1 MKKTSMVKKLDG
13 RRMINQRAASKRSKA
28 GTQPKGVGLV
38 IHGSS
43 TSKRDPDLQKRI
55 DMVVAMAQAKEC
67 DHSTDVINSFPSRGP
82 QQFKVPS
89 GRLSWW

>member
-1 MKKTSMVKKLDG
+1 MKKTSTVKKLDG

-38 IHGSS
+38 IHGSI

-55 DMVVAMAQAKEC
+55 DMVVENARKAQQSGHC
-67 DHSTDVINSFPSRGP
+67 TDVINEYHRVAHSHL
-82 QQFKVPS
+82 KVRQV
-89 GRLSWW
+89 G